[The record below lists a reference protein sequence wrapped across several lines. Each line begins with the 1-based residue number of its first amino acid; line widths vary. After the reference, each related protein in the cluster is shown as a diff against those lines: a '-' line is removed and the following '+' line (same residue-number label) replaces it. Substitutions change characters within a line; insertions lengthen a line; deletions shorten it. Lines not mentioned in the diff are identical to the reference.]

1 MFVLAHLSD
10 PHLGPMPRPRLAELA
25 SKRLLGFANW
35 HLRRHACHRGDV
47 LDALVTDL
55 TAAAPDHIAI
65 TGDLINVALDEEF
78 APARAWLD
86 RLGPPDRITVVP
98 GNHDVYVRATVHHAE
113 RFWDACMRGD
123 DQAPDRFPFVRRR
136 GPLALIGLS
145 TALPTGPFLASGKL
159 GGAQMARVAELLPQ
173 LKDTFRIVLIHHP
186 PLGRRAR
193 HKRLVDAAPLLRV
206 LEQHGAELVLHGH
219 DHVHA
224 LHWLTAASGR
234 IPVVGVPSSSAG
246 PGHRHDDPAAYN
258 LYRIAGAP
266 GAWQCEMIARGL
278 RDGAIVELR
287 RQALI
292 G

>member
-25 SKRLLGFANW
+25 NKRLLGFANW

-47 LDALVTDL
+47 LDAVVADL

-113 RFWDACMRGD
+113 RFWEARMRGD
-123 DQAPDRFPFVRRR
+123 DQSPDLFPFVRRR
-136 GPLALIGLS
+136 GALALIGLS

-159 GGAQMARVAELLPQ
+159 GGAQMARLAELLPQ
-173 LKDTFRIVLIHHP
+173 LKDTFRIVLVHHP

-206 LEQHGAELVLHGH
+206 LEEHGAELVLHGH

-224 LHWLTAASGR
+224 LRWLTAASGR